1 MRVLIV
7 EDDSMF
13 NQFYSMYAQMQ
24 SDDYIAVSSLAEAR
38 LALINAQGEPFD
50 AVLLDNH
57 LGDGQGLDLIPDIST
72 YSTQAAVVMVSANDE
87 AEFFLSAF
95 ERGVDDY
102 AVKPVNMDLLWVK
115 LRRSVQQRRLQ
126 RQTVQQQTELEIWI
140 DAEQKEQQLAHHIF
154 SSMTQQLQAET
165 SFFRAL
171 VQSSSTFCGD
181 VVLRQRANDG
191 SWYFLLADSMGH
203 GLAAAVSL
211 IPMLDVFQTMSRK
224 ALPLSNIVFELN
236 HKLSRQ
242 LPDDRFVAAA
252 IMRLDPNR
260 QQIEIWNGAMPP
272 ILLVDQTR
280 KRSIQ
285 VRSSNMA
292 LGILDDR
299 QVEVATVRFPLQ
311 DFDYLVAYS
320 DGVIESPDAAGAL
333 LTAARIES
341 FWADST
347 VDGFNVLTGAISRFE
362 QVQDDI
368 TACELNLREFCVLN
382 QSIANSSERAG
393 AIDLEYQ
400 VRGLSIAATDFGG
413 VILHLLT
420 DAAVPQLICT
430 KAFSIV
436 TELFLNSFEH
446 GVLGLESALKQ
457 QDEGF
462 LKYYEEKELRSE
474 RLTLDDFV
482 KIAMSWDAAL
492 QQLTMTISDS
502 GAGFSHAQTLNQSNE
517 QFHGRGLQL
526 VASLTSALTYNDAGN
541 QVNVVING

>member
-24 SDDYIAVSSLAEAR
+24 GDDFVAVTSLADAR
-38 LALINAQGEPFD
+38 GALMDTHHTPFD

-57 LGDGQGLDLIPDIST
+57 LTDGQGLSLLPDVAQFAAT
-72 YSTQAAVVMVSANDE
+72 AAVIMVSANDE

-95 ERGVDDY
+95 EKGVDDY

-126 RQTVQQQTELEIWI
+126 QQSILQQRELELWI
-140 DAEQKEQQLAHHIF
+140 DEEQKEQILANHIF
-154 SSMTQQLQAET
+154 SSMTQQLQAQAT
-165 SFFRAL
+165 FFRSL
-171 VQSSSTFCGD
+171 VQSTSTFCGD
-181 VVLRQRANDG
+181 VLLRQRANDG
-191 SWYFLLADSMGH
+191 SWYFMLADSMGH

-211 IPMLDVFQTMSRK
+211 IPMLDVFQAMSRK
-224 ALPLSNIVFELN
+224 ALPLSNLVFELN

-252 IMRLDPNR
+252 ILRLDPNR

-272 ILLVDQTR
+272 LLLINKHSQQVV
-280 KRSIQ
+280 Q

-299 QVEVATVRFPLQ
+299 QVEVATVKYALT
-311 DFDYLVAYS
+311 DFDCLVAYS
-320 DGVIESPDAAGAL
+320 DGVIETPCASGDL
-333 LTAARIES
+333 LTPTRIGDL
-341 FWADST
+341 WLNDAT
-347 VDGFNVLTGAISRFE
+347 DGFVELTNAIGSFEGVL
-362 QVQDDI
+362 DDI
-368 TACELNLREFCVLN
+368 TTCELDLSKFCLQN
-382 QSIANSSERAG
+382 QLITKVSPRVG
-393 AIDLEYQ
+393 AFALDYQ
-400 VRGLSIAATDFGG
+400 VRGLSLASTDIGG

-420 DAAVPQLICT
+420 DAAVPQQVCT
-430 KAFSIV
+430 KAFSVV

-446 GVLGLESALKQ
+446 GVLRLDSALKQ

-462 LKYYEEKELRSE
+462 VQYYEEKEQRSAE
-474 RLTLDDFV
+474 LSVDDYV
-482 KIAMSWDAAL
+482 QVTISWDASQ
-492 QQLTMTISDS
+492 QQLFMSVTDS
-502 GAGFSHAQTLNQSNE
+502 GPGFAHDRHQTQSSE

-526 VASLTSALTYNDAGN
+526 VASLTSALTFNSAGN

>member
-24 SDDYIAVSSLAEAR
+24 GDDFVAVTSLADAK
-38 LALINAQGEPFD
+38 LALMDTRHSQFD

-57 LGDGQGLDLIPDIST
+57 LTDGQGLNLLPDISQ
-72 YSTQAAVVMVSANDE
+72 YSPTAAVIMVSANDE

-95 ERGVDDY
+95 EKGVDDY

-126 RQTVQQQTELEIWI
+126 QQSIVQQRELELWI
-140 DAEQKEQQLAHHIF
+140 DEEQKEQVLANHIF
-154 SSMTQQLQAET
+154 NSMTQQLQAQAT
-165 SFFRAL
+165 FFRSL

-181 VVLRQRANDG
+181 VLLRQRANDG
-191 SWYFLLADSMGH
+191 SWYFMLADSMGH

-211 IPMLDVFQTMSRK
+211 IPMLDVFQAMSRK
-224 ALPLSNIVFELN
+224 ALPLSNLVFELN
-236 HKLSRQ
+236 HKLARQ

-272 ILLVDQTR
+272 LLLINKDSQHLV
-280 KRSIQ
+280 Q

-299 QVEVATVRFPLQ
+299 QVEVATVCYALA
-311 DFDYLVAYS
+311 DFDCLVAYS
-320 DGVIESPDAAGAL
+320 DGVIETQCANGEL
-333 LTAARIES
+333 LTPTRIGE
-341 FWADST
+341 FWTHDDL
-347 VDGFNVLTGAISRFE
+347 DGFTALTNAISCFE
-362 QVQDDI
+362 SVQDDI
-368 TACELNLREFCVLN
+368 TACELNLGEFRRQN
-382 QSIANSSERAG
+382 QLLATMPARVGSFSL
-393 AIDLEYQ
+393 DYQ
-400 VRGLSIAATDFGG
+400 VRGLSLATTDIGG
-413 VILHLLT
+413 IILHLLS
-420 DAAVPQLICT
+420 DAAVPQQVCT
-430 KAFSIV
+430 KAFSVV

-446 GVLGLESALKQ
+446 GILRLNSALKQ

-462 LKYYEEKELRSE
+462 VQYYEEKEQRSSE
-474 RLTLDDFV
+474 LSGDDYV
-482 KIAMSWDAAL
+482 QVVISWDASKL
-492 QQLTMTISDS
+492 QLLMSVADS
-502 GAGFSHAQTLNQSNE
+502 GAGFAYGQHQAQSSE

-526 VASLTSALTYNDAGN
+526 VTSLTSALTFNSAGN

>member
-24 SDDYIAVSSLAEAR
+24 HDDSVAVMSLADAR
-38 LALINAQGEPFD
+38 LALIHSAAEPFD

-57 LGDGQGLDLIPDIST
+57 LGDGQGLSLLPDISQHCP
-72 YSTQAAVVMVSANDE
+72 QAAVIMVSANDE

-95 ERGVDDY
+95 ECGVDDY

-126 RQTVQQQTELEIWI
+126 RQTVLQQRELEMWI
-140 DAEQKEQQLAHHIF
+140 DEEQKEQILANHIF
-154 SSMTQQLQAET
+154 SSMTQQLQAEST
-165 SFFRAL
+165 FLRSI
-171 VQSSSTFCGD
+171 VHSSSTFCGD
-181 VVLRQRANDG
+181 VLLRQKANDG

-211 IPMLDVFQTMSRK
+211 IPMLDVFQAMSRK

-252 IMRLDPNR
+252 IVRIDANR

-272 ILLVDQTR
+272 LLLINSQNQQVV
-280 KRSIQ
+280 Q

-299 QVEVATVRFPLQ
+299 QVEVATVRYPLA
-311 DFDYLVAYS
+311 DFNWLVAYS
-320 DGVIESPDAAGAL
+320 DGVIETETAAGDMLTPAKIGSLWLSDAADPFLL
-333 LTAARIES
+333 LT
-341 FWADST
+341 D
-347 VDGFNVLTGAISRFE
+347 AIATFP
-362 QVQDDI
+362 QAHDDI
-368 TACELNLREFCVLN
+368 TACELNLNEFCDQTRSP
-382 QSIANSSERAG
+382 QSTSPRVGCVSF
-393 AIDLEYQ
+393 EYQ
-400 VRGLSIAATDFGG
+400 VQGLSLAATDIGG
-413 VILHLLT
+413 VVLHLLT
-420 DAAVPQLICT
+420 DAAVAQPICT
-430 KAFSIV
+430 KAFSVV

-446 GVLGLESALKQ
+446 GVLRLDSTLKH

-462 LKYYEEKELRSE
+462 MQYYAEKELRSSQ
-474 RLTLDDFV
+474 LTLDDWV
-482 KIAMSWDAAL
+482 KIAMVWDATS
-492 QQLTMTISDS
+492 QQLSITVTDS
-502 GAGFSHAQTLNQSNE
+502 GPGFVHQANQYQSQE

-526 VASLTSALTYNDAGN
+526 VASLTAALTFNNAGN